1 MRRIVLGC
9 AALLLGA
16 VGCGGGNSPSST
28 CDNVSNTLNGLS
40 GKYSAC
46 GQLPAIPFDHNACV
60 QALNGNSCSDADRQK
75 INDFASCV
83 NGLPNCTQQTQSS
96 WSSAFV
102 ACDDKLQGIS
112 QSCAA
117 AAP

>member
-16 VGCGGGNSPSST
+16 VGCGGSNSPSST
-28 CDNVSNTLNGLS
+28 CDNVASALSGLS

-46 GQLPAIPFDHNACV
+46 GQIPAISFDKNACV
-60 QALNGNSCSDADRQK
+60 SAFNSSSCSDADRQK

-83 NGLPNCTQQTQSS
+83 NGLPNCSPQSQS
-96 WSSAFV
+96 TWTSAYV
-102 ACDDKLQGIS
+102 ACSNGLQGIS
-112 QSCAA
+112 QACAA
-117 AAP
+117 GAP